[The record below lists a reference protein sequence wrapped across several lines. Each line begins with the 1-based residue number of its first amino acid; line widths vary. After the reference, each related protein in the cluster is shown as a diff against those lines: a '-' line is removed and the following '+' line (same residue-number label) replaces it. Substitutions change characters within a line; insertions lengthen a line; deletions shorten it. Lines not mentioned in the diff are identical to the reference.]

1 MTNKCPE
8 CGKPVTDRN
17 RVERQVPRSLR
28 MADTAARREVT
39 VMWHA
44 ECRAGAEAEVERWR
58 DEAEA
63 QRQSD
68 IAEML
73 AELKGAYRG

>member
-8 CGKPVTDRN
+8 CGQPVTDRD

-28 MADTAARREVT
+28 MADIAGRREVT
-39 VMWHA
+39 AMWHV
-44 ECRAGAEAEVERWR
+44 ECRARAEAEVERWR
-58 DEAEA
+58 AEAEA

-73 AELKGAYRG
+73 AELKEVSHG